1 MSETINPELSLMD
14 ELAASFWAVMPE
26 EMATT
31 VAGVKKDL
39 LTSLRSTIDSMVDH
53 DLACLERNLENA
65 RRMRKEWQQES
76 TASEAEA
83 AQ

>member
-1 MSETINPELSLMD
+1 MSETTSPELSFMD
-14 ELAASFWAVMPE
+14 ELSASLWAIMPE
-26 EMATT
+26 EMANT

-53 DLACLERNLENA
+53 DLACLDRNLENA
-65 RRMRKEWQQES
+65 RRMREEWNQKS
-76 TASEAEA
+76 APPEAEV